1 LIVSVNVDF
10 DQVAVVTCSVSVGA
24 TVSGVPGEV
33 PAGASGPRHE
43 AARFVTAVLETPL
56 PCTLKLTAD
65 CPAATV
71 TVGGNFAGLESLADN
86 DTVSPPC
93 GAGWF
98 SVTVPVVDTP
108 LPTIVYGLRLYL
120 VIVIGRLPV
129 NSTPLRFVVVTVT
142 DCGAKPKV
150 PPWAVVV

>member
-1 LIVSVNVDF
+1 M
-10 DQVAVVTCSVSVGA
+10 VGPVIHYA
-24 TVSGVPGEV
+24 RRRCPG
-33 PAGASGPRHE
+33 PAGGVQATRSS
-43 AARFVTAVLETPL
+43 
-56 PCTLKLTAD
+56 
-65 CPAATV
+65 AAT
-71 TVGGNFAGLESLADN
+71 TPIERI
-86 DTVSPPC
+86 TVSPPC

-129 NSTPLRFVVVTVT
+129 NSTPLRFVVVSVT

-150 PPWAVVV
+150 LPWAVVV